1 MKEQTRK
8 ILALVHLEQALA
20 AGGKCF
26 QLKLIDDE
34 TVEVID
40 LESSAVK
47 HVRHRD
53 AQGAHDVSG
62 ISAFDREKLRL
73 KEMRK

>member
-8 ILALVHLEQALA
+8 ILALGHFEQALA
-20 AGGKCF
+20 AGGKHF

-40 LESSAVK
+40 LESQAVK
-47 HVRHRD
+47 HVNIACD
-53 AQGAHDVSG
+53 NVPAML
-62 ISAFDREKLRL
+62 FDILRQAADW
-73 KEMRK
+73 MM

>member
-47 HVRHRD
+47 HVNIACD
-53 AQGAHDVSG
+53 NVPAML
-62 ISAFDREKLRL
+62 FDIFRQAADW
-73 KEMRK
+73 MM

>member
-47 HVRHRD
+47 HVNIACD
-53 AQGAHDVSG
+53 NVPAML
-62 ISAFDREKLRL
+62 FDILWQAADW
-73 KEMRK
+73 MM